1 VVNVA
6 SSVTTGDSRKPR
18 VAALGF
24 RYFGGR
30 AVYVVPTLMAQ
41 IFTGER

>member
-6 SSVTTGDSRKPR
+6 SSVTTGDFRKPR
-18 VAALGF
+18 VGALGF

-30 AVYVVPTLMAQ
+30 AVYAVPTPTAQ
-41 IFTGER
+41 IFIGER

>member
-1 VVNVA
+1 MKLLAVVNVA
-6 SSVTTGDSRKPR
+6 SSATTGDSRKPR

-30 AVYVVPTLMAQ
+30 AVYAARP
-41 IFTGER
+41 